1 MTYLAVP
8 IAAKDID
15 SARVQIERA
24 RAGGAQMLEL
34 RTDYLEGLTSERAHA
49 LIAMAKQAG
58 LPLIVTCRDKAEG
71 GANYYPQEVRTD
83 VLVTAVSAGAEYIDC
98 EFENFKDLA
107 VQEKLSLTL
116 AGTMH
121 TRLILSA
128 HDFEGPFE
136 NIGRLYRDILA
147 AFPAAVPK
155 LVYAAKHINDCWA
168 GIDALA
174 HRHTDA
180 IVLAMGEAGMITRLL
195 APKLGGLVT
204 YASMDSDCATAP
216 GQVTLSQFVGLYR
229 YHSINV
235 ETELFGVVACPVGH
249 SMSPAIHNAG
259 FDAAGMNRLYLPLL
273 VEGGKDGFDEFMH
286 NVLSRQLGFKGFS
299 ITIPHK
305 ENALRFIK
313 VRGGRIDRISEKTS
327 AVNTVIIEKDGSLGG
342 YNTDY
347 AGALDAVT
355 SALSI
360 SRKDLAGWPVAV
372 VGAGGVARS
381 IVAGFAD
388 AGARITVY
396 NRTVSRAKELAGDL
410 GCEYAAP
417 ESLASMD
424 ARLLVNCTS
433 IGMYPKVDETPVP
446 AQFLRPDM
454 AVFDTVYNPADTLLL
469 KQARAAGAKTVDGV
483 AMFVGQAM
491 EQFRL
496 FTGQP
501 GDAGVMGKVVRDCL
515 ARR

>member
-1 MTYLAVP
+1 
-8 IAAKDID
+8 
-15 SARVQIERA
+15 
-24 RAGGAQMLEL
+24 
-34 RTDYLEGLTSERAHA
+34 
-49 LIAMAKQAG
+49 
-58 LPLIVTCRDKAEG
+58 
-71 GANYYPQEVRTD
+71 
-83 VLVTAVSAGAEYIDC
+83 VTAVSAGAEYIDC
-98 EFENFKDLA
+98 EFENFQDMA
-107 VQEKLSLTL
+107 VQEKLSLAL

-128 HDFEGPFE
+128 HDFDGPFE
-136 NIGRLYRDILA
+136 DIGRLYRDMLA
-147 AFPAAVPK
+147 VYPAAIPK
-155 LVYAAKHINDCWA
+155 LVYTAKHINDCWA
-168 GIDALA
+168 AIDIMA
-174 HRHTDA
+174 HKHTDVIA
-180 IVLAMGEAGMITRLL
+180 IAMGEAGMITRLL

-204 YASMDSDCATAP
+204 YASLETDFATAP

-229 YHSINV
+229 YHSLGA
-235 ETELFGVVACPVGH
+235 ETELFGVIACPVGH

-259 FDAAGMNRLYLPLL
+259 FDAAKMNRLYLPLL
-273 VEGGKDGFDEFMH
+273 VDGGKDGFDEFVH

-313 VRGGRIDRISEKTS
+313 VRGGRIDPVSEKTGV
-327 AVNTVIIEKDGSLGG
+327 VNTVIIEKDGALSGH
-342 YNTDY
+342 NTDY

-355 SALSI
+355 MALGI
-360 SRKDLAGWPVAV
+360 LRKDLAGWPVAV

-396 NRTVSRAKELAGDL
+396 NRTVSRAKELARDF
-410 GCEYAAP
+410 GCEYAGLEALG
-417 ESLASMD
+417 SLD

-433 IGMYPKVDETPVP
+433 IGMYPKVDETPIP
-446 AQFLRPDM
+446 PQYLRLGM

-469 KQARAAGAKTVDGV
+469 QHARAAGAKTVDGV

-496 FTGQP
+496 FTGCQAD
-501 GDAGVMGKVVRDCL
+501 GQVMRQEVMSRLK
-515 ARR
+515 A